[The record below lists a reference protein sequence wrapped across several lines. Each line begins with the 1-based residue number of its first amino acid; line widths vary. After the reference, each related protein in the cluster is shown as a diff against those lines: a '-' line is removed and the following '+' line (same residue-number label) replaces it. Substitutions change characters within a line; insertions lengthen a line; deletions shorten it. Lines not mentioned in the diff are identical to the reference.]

1 MAQKEI
7 NQTQQ
12 HYSTSYGGNLAENYE
27 RFFVSAIGE
36 PLARDIIDLAGLK
49 PGERVLDVACG
60 TGIIARLAAEQVGGT
75 VTGLDINPGML
86 AVARKT
92 VSPNNSFE
100 WYEAS
105 AEEMPLADESFDVVL
120 SQAGLQFVPDKLRA
134 LNEMY
139 RVLVPGGRLY
149 LNVPGRIAPVFSI
162 FADAIER
169 HAGAEAAGFA
179 RHVFSLH
186 ETDVLERLIV
196 DAGFKDVEVRVYDKE
211 FKLPA
216 PKEFLWQYVYS
227 TPLADVIEQI
237 DEERRN
243 ALEEEVVAISRL
255 VERLE
260 NRLEGIDLEDLL
272 AAWEEDDPK
281 AAAIEVQRRNIER
294 IRAEMM
300 PLVLHAP
307 VSGQVAA
314 IHKMSGEYVDQGEMI
329 LQIHSPQPD
338 YIVAHLRHPI
348 ITKPEPGMEVLVRK
362 QDRDRSEAIMEIANV
377 GVQLETIEEMGMLFP
392 DQPFETRGLPVRI
405 AINYDLDLT
414 PGEVVDMRLM
424 TR

>member
-1 MAQKEI
+1 MPNNMEKIPVPASQKWREI
-7 NQTQQ
+7 RVRLLPVLVFLVVALVVAFLWKDRVDATNMVGHVVGKQAEVRSPQSGSLADLTV
-12 HYSTSYGGNLAENYE
+12 SAFDSVTAGDPIGRLITTDPKIVEAELAVILAEIELIRLTMDPYADQQRNLLNYE
-27 RFFVSAIGE
+27 SMH
-36 PLARDIIDLAGLK
+36 IDLM
-49 PGERVLDVACG
+49 ENR
-60 TGIIARLAAEQVGGT
+60 ARLGIAE
-75 VTGLDINPGML
+75 I
-86 AVARKT
+86 RKQ
-92 VSPNNSFE
+92 
-100 WYEAS
+100 S
-105 AEEMPLADESFDVVL
+105 AEREFRR
-120 SQAGLQFVPDKLRA
+120 LQD
-134 LNEMY
+134 
-139 RVLVPGGRLY
+139 LY
-149 LNVPGRIAPVFSI
+149 
-162 FADAIER
+162 ER
-169 HAGAEAAGFA
+169 DLTSEE
-179 RHVFSLH
+179 L
-186 ETDVLERLIV
+186 LERAETEYL
-196 DAGFKDVEVRVYDKE
+196 
-211 FKLPA
+211 
-216 PKEFLWQYVYS
+216 S
-227 TPLADVIEQI
+227 
-237 DEERRN
+237 
-243 ALEEEVVAISRL
+243 LEEEVVAISRL

-294 IRAEMM
+294 IKAEMM